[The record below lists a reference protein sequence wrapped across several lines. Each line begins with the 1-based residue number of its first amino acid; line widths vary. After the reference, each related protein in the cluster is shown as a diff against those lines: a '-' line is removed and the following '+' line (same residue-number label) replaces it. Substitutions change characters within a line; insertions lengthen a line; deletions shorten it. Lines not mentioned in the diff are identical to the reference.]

1 MKKLFFISWF
11 IVCITAATGLLHS
24 QTDDSVEKLVHIMVS
39 GDTTKDLPSSLLMG
53 RRNPNDYQDVY
64 DLVIK
69 NPTLLKG
76 IIHDGQTLAMLC
88 VKRGYPDLLE
98 RLIVEEHPVDLATPC
113 NLIDPDEP
121 QTTVL
126 HALLGQYWTV
136 SGFLSSSYS
145 EEYIELIKRLTK
157 LILNKYPQLLDVRID
172 RNRTARQQAFFWG
185 LGYLIPS
192 DLPQDEVGSDIPK
205 VNMEKLNKENA

>member
-11 IVCITAATGLLHS
+11 IVCITIATGLLPS

-39 GDTTKDLPSSLLMG
+39 GANTKDLPSSILME

-76 IIHDGQTLAMLC
+76 IIHDGRTFAMLC
-88 VKRGYPDLLE
+88 VKRGHPDLLE
-98 RLIVEEHPVDLATPC
+98 RLIAEGHPVDLATPC
-113 NLIDPDEP
+113 NLIGPHEP

-126 HALLGQYWTV
+126 HELFGENCKLR
-136 SGFLSSSYS
+136 GFSKSCYP
-145 EEYIELIKRLTK
+145 EEYIALITRLTK
-157 LILNKYPQLLDVRID
+157 LIINKYPQLLDVPID
-172 RNRTARQQAFFWG
+172 RNRTARQQASFWDVD
-185 LGYLIPS
+185 YLIPS
-192 DLPQDEVGSDIPK
+192 
-205 VNMEKLNKENA
+205 